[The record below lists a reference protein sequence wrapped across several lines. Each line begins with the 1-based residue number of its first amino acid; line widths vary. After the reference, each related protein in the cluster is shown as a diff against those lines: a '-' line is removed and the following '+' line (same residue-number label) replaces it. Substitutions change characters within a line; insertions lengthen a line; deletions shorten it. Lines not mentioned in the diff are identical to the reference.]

1 MNLSL
6 YDIANTVADIEAF
19 LDRGGPASP
28 EEEALLTAALDRAL
42 GNLLPAKVEGYCKAL
57 KAFDAFVGACKEEEG
72 RIAARRTAVA
82 NIQTRM
88 KDRLKYGLEVTGRE
102 KVQAGTFTVALQNNP
117 PAVEIE
123 SEAAVPDEFKVVTTS
138 LNRAAIMAALKE
150 GIDVPGA
157 RLTRGQ
163 HVRIR

>member
-19 LDRGGPASP
+19 LDSGGPATP

-42 GNLLPAKVEGYCKAL
+42 GSLLPAKVEGYCKAL
-57 KAFDAFVGACKEEEG
+57 KAFGAFVTACKEEED
-72 RIAARRTAVA
+72 RIAARRKTVA
-82 NIQTRM
+82 NIQDRM
-88 KDRLKYGLEVTGRE
+88 KDRLKYALEITGQT
-102 KVQAGTFTVALQNNP
+102 KIQAGTFTVGLQSNP
-117 PAVEIE
+117 PAEEIE
-123 SEAAVPDEFKVVTTS
+123 SEDAIPDEFKVVVTS
-138 LNRAAIMAALKE
+138 INRAAILAALKD